1 MSRPTIPTRKLNL
14 AQQLASLHRAYPE
27 GKGLIRHPRLM
38 WEDRLRP
45 TPLSRTYCAQVKY
58 QVGSAPRTY
67 VVNPSL
73 LERANGRRVP
83 HLYSQAEQWLC
94 LYLPNAGGWNPSK
107 FISETII
114 PWALLWL
121 FYFEEWLLS
130 DEWKGG
136 GVHPPRKD

>member
-1 MSRPTIPTRKLNL
+1 MSRSSIPKRRLNT
-14 AQQLASLHRAYPE
+14 AQQLASLYRLYPR
-27 GKGLIRHPRLM
+27 GKGWIRHPILT
-38 WEDRLRP
+38 WEDQLRP
-45 TPLSRTYCAQVKY
+45 TPLSRTYSAAVKY
-58 QVGSAPRTY
+58 QPGSAPRAY

-73 LERANGRRVP
+73 LELADGRHVP
-83 HLYSQAEQWLC
+83 HLYSQAEQRLC

-136 GVHPPRKD
+136 GVHPPRED